1 MSGMNRRHFLK
12 HVAAASALALPGMEF
27 VRTIQA
33 NAQTLRRNNKSV
45 IVLWMQ
51 GGPATIDIWDLKPGQ
66 PTGGEFRPISTA
78 ATGVQ
83 ISEHMPKVAEQMRN
97 LAIIRSLSTSE
108 GDHNRGTQ
116 LMHTSYTPNPA
127 IAFPTIGSIM
137 AKVGTDR
144 ELNPAYRPVSL
155 PAYLTIGGGGMGN
168 GGGFLGMNYA
178 PFGVQNPGTPPE
190 NIRAP
195 GTLGG
200 SDEDRLDRMQRRRRL
215 FSEIEDQFMYGR
227 VPHLSAGMAYT
238 SESERNAKLA
248 ERAKFADASKAHRD
262 VYYKAFSLVAS
273 KEGEVFDLKKEP
285 VKMMEEYG
293 AAGMGANNFGRSAI
307 LARRLV
313 EAGVSA
319 VELSLGGWDTHN
331 ATFNAHSTRLQPPL
345 DKAMASLTKDLKDR
359 GMLDNTVIVWMGE
372 FGRTPR
378 INANNGRDH
387 WSRSWSV
394 VVGGGAIR
402 GGQAY
407 GATTNDGMDVA
418 RDRVNIGDV
427 FATIYRGLGIDPD
440 NQVRDAIGRPFRI
453 AGMNGRPIPA
463 LVGNA

>member
-45 IVLWMQ
+45 VVLWMQ
-51 GGPATIDIWDLKPGQ
+51 GGPAAIDIWDLKPGR
-66 PTGGEFRPISTA
+66 PTGGEFRPIETA
-78 ATGVQ
+78 APGVM
-83 ISEHMPKVAEQMRN
+83 ISQHMPKVAEQMRN

-137 AKVGTDR
+137 AHEAPKLAG
-144 ELNPAYRPVSL
+144 YQGISL
-155 PAYLTIGGGGMGN
+155 PNYITIGGGGMGG

-190 NIRAP
+190 NIRP
-195 GTLGG
+195 PQSLGAG
-200 SDEDRLDRMQRRRRL
+200 DDLQDRIQRRRRI
-215 FSEIEDQFMYGR
+215 FTDIEEQFMFSR

-238 SESERNAKLA
+238 SVSERDAKLA

-262 VYYKAFSLVAS
+262 VYYKGFSLVAS
-273 KEGEVFDLKKEP
+273 KEGQVFDLKKESP
-285 VKMMEEYG
+285 KTMEEYG
-293 AAGMGANNFGRSAI
+293 AAGMGASNFGRSAV
-307 LARRLV
+307 LARRLL
-313 EAGVSA
+313 ESGVSA

-331 ATFNAHSTRLQPPL
+331 QTFQAHMRLQPQL
-345 DKAMASLTKDLKDR
+345 DKAMGSLVKDLVDR
-359 GMLDNTVIVWMGE
+359 RMWQNTVVVWLGE

-387 WSRSWSV
+387 WSRCWSIAL
-394 VVGGGAIR
+394 GGGAIR

-407 GATTNDGMDVA
+407 GATNEDGMDVA

-440 NQVRDAIGRPFRI
+440 NQVRDPIGRPFRI
-453 AGMNGRPIPA
+453 AGMNGRPISA
-463 LVGNA
+463 LFSGNA

>member
-33 NAQTLRRNNKSV
+33 NAQQLRRNNKSV
-45 IVLWMQ
+45 VVMWMG
-51 GGPATIDIWDLKPGQ
+51 GGPATIDIWDLKPGR
-66 PTGGEFRPISTA
+66 PTGGEFTEIQTA
-78 ATGVQ
+78 ASGVR
-83 ISEHMPKVAEQMRN
+83 ISQHMPKVAEQMRN

-127 IAFPTIGSIM
+127 IAFPTLGSIM
-137 AKVGTDR
+137 AHEAPKLAGY
-144 ELNPAYRPVSL
+144 NGPSL
-155 PAYLTIGGGGMGN
+155 PAYITIGGGMGGN

-178 PFGVQNPGTPPE
+178 PFSVQNPGSPPE
-190 NIRAP
+190 NIRP
-195 GTLGG
+195 PQSLGNG
-200 SDEDRLDRMQRRRRL
+200 DDLLDRVQRRRRL

-227 VPHLSAGMAYT
+227 VPHLSAGMAYA
-238 SESERNAKLA
+238 SQSERDAKLA

-273 KEGEVFDLKKEP
+273 KEGEVFDLKNEKP
-285 VKMMEEYG
+285 KIMEEYG
-293 AAGMGANNFGRSAI
+293 AAGQGANNFGRSAV
-307 LARRLV
+307 LARRLL
-313 EAGVSA
+313 ESGVSA
-319 VELSLGGWDTHN
+319 VELSLGGWDTHGGN
-331 ATFNAHSTRLQPPL
+331 FNALSTRQLPPL
-345 DKAMASLTKDLKDR
+345 DKAMGSLVRDLVER
-359 GMLDNTVIVWMGE
+359 GMWQNSVVVWMGE

-387 WSRSWSV
+387 WSRCWSV

-407 GATTNDGMDVA
+407 GATDQDGMDVA
-418 RDRVNIGDV
+418 RDRASIGDV

-440 NQVRDAIGRPFRI
+440 NQVRDPIGRPFRI
-453 AGMNGRPIPA
+453 AGMNGRPIQA
-463 LVGNA
+463 LFAGNA